1 MNYDEAKIIY
11 NNSFSLAAIPV
22 KAKVKLELINLIC
35 FLAIR
40 ANIRPYNLLTKKVYP
55 KNDGPI
61 HEIIAISC
69 ICDDLLKTIGED
81 DFSNYGYT
89 NAKEILLRIK
99 EILDDT
105 LPF

>member
-40 ANIRPYNLLTKKVYP
+40 ANIRPYNLLTNKVYP
-55 KNDGPI
+55 KNDGPMY
-61 HEIIAISC
+61 EIIAISC